1 MSFSPEVKAWLLL
14 LTLVISTGTGAG
26 MTAFLGGSHW
36 GVSIIIGLGVAATN
50 VYHALS
56 DSPKLKASSQEPPT
70 P

>member
-1 MSFSPEVKAWLLL
+1 MNFSPTTKAWIML
-14 LTLVISTGTGAG
+14 LTLVLSTGTGAG
-26 MTAFLGGSHW
+26 ITAFLGGSHW

-56 DSPKLKASSQEPPT
+56 ESPKLKASRQDTPT